1 MKEELSKKEQEVY
14 EYLIRGLNYN
24 QMEELLGIRKNT
36 ILTHAMH
43 IFLKKMVSSRYELMA
58 QRINELE
65 REVFNLQRTISN
77 TRAN

>member
-1 MKEELSKKEQEVY
+1 MREQLSKREQEVY
-14 EYLIRGLNYN
+14 EYLIKGLNYS
-24 QMEELLGIRKNT
+24 QMQELLGINKTT

-65 REVFNLQRTISN
+65 KEVFNLKRTKSN
-77 TRAN
+77 TRA

>member
-1 MKEELSKKEQEVY
+1 MREQLSKREQEVY
-14 EYLIRGLNYN
+14 EYLIKGLNYS
-24 QMEELLGIRKNT
+24 QMQELLGINKTT

-65 REVFNLQRTISN
+65 REVFDLKRTKSN
-77 TRAN
+77 TRA